1 MKEASQEVTILN
13 TVGLHLRPAA
23 LLVKMANNYKSEIF
37 LVKDGMEVNAKSI
50 MGVMMLAAEMGS
62 KIIIKAGGEDAEDA
76 VEALSEL
83 VLNRFNEGDSSSNA

>member
-1 MKEASQEVTILN
+1 VVKEATREVTILN

-23 LLVKMANNYKSEIF
+23 LLVKLANNYKADIF

-62 KIIIKAGGEDAEDA
+62 KIIVKADGNDAEDA

-83 VLNRFNEGDSSSNA
+83 VLNKFNDGESA